1 MFAIDQFHHAAPPEH
16 SLMSG
21 DQSNLL
27 ELQDQLLQK
36 PSDRDT
42 SAKLVDKVL
51 AKEFSKLSV
60 LERSKTYEDIHGV
73 KDCVEE
79 TPIFLQNSLRELD
92 EALARIT
99 PKRAYEMAEQQNKD
113 YVTDANFRIMFL
125 RAESFHPGKAA
136 TRLVGYF
143 EGILRFFGE
152 SRLTKRIQYSD
163 LDSDDQ
169 TCVKAGHM
177 QPLPTRDRSGRVV
190 FADVDSFKDQSYKT
204 ANNKL
209 KACIYMWVILAQD
222 EENQR
227 RGLVL
232 VVIQMGFLD
241 LAGASLTVTR
251 EIPRLLD
258 WLPIRVCALHFCSDD
273 KLTGF
278 LFRAAGV
285 GVPEE
290 GRARLRYH
298 IGKRTE
304 FMYTLLS
311 FGLPVDCIPYSESG
325 SIKKTHLNRWIA
337 MCIARDKAL
346 ACGGA
351 FSGVGLPARNDIL
364 HGKGK
369 TIQNHPGNVHLRLL
383 VESNIDEYHAAYNQV
398 DKMKV
403 VYKVFSE
410 IQASSCR
417 FLEKDNDGW
426 WRESLDGDAMDK
438 VRMLFQRTNRKE
450 KVQRHHLAQATPDEV
465 VDYTTM
471 FLQQGKRPRFDAGC
485 CGT

>member
-1 MFAIDQFHHAAPPEH
+1 MLSQHRFPSAAPET
-16 SLMSG
+16 LRSG

-27 ELQDQLLQK
+27 ELQEQLLGK
-36 PSDRDT
+36 RSNRDT

-51 AKEFSKLSV
+51 AKEFSSLSV
-60 LERSKTYEDIHGV
+60 QERSRTYEDIHGV
-73 KDCVEE
+73 IDCVDE
-79 TPIFLQNSLRELD
+79 TPVFLQNSLRQLD
-92 EALARIT
+92 EAIARIT
-99 PKRAYEMAEQQNKD
+99 SKRAYEIAEKQDKD
-113 YVTDANFRIMFL
+113 FVMDDKFRLMFL

-152 SRLTKRIQYSD
+152 SRLTKRIQYND
-163 LDSDDQ
+163 LDRDDQ

-177 QPLPTRDRSGRVV
+177 QPLPARDRSGRVV
-190 FADVDSFKDQSYKT
+190 FSDVDNFKDQSYVT

-209 KACIYMWVILAQD
+209 KACIYMWLMLAED
-222 EENQR
+222 EENQK

-232 VVIQMGFLD
+232 VVLQMGFLD

-273 KLTGF
+273 RLTGF

-298 IGKRTE
+298 IGTRTE
-304 FMYTLLS
+304 IMYSLLS
-311 FGLPVDCIPYSESG
+311 FGLPVDLIPYSESG
-325 SIKKTHLNRWIA
+325 TIKKTNLNRWIA
-337 MCIARDKAL
+337 KYIARDKEMAKN
-346 ACGGA
+346 GGT
-351 FSGVGLPARNDIL
+351 FSGIDLPSRNDVL

-369 TIQNHPGNVHLRLL
+369 PFQNHPGNAHLRVL
-383 VESNIDEYHAAYNQV
+383 VESNIDEYQAAYESV
-398 DKMKV
+398 DKMNV
-403 VYKVFSE
+403 VYKVFAEVKATSG
-410 IQASSCR
+410 R
-417 FLEKDNDGW
+417 FLEKDEVGW
-426 WRESLDGDAMDK
+426 WRESHDVDAVDK
-438 VRMLFQRTNRKE
+438 VRKIFQRTNRKG
-450 KVQRHHLAQATPDEV
+450 KIQRNYSAQATPDEI
-465 VDYTTM
+465 VDNTSM
-471 FLQQGKRPRFDAGC
+471 FLHQGKRPRFDAGC